1 MHKNAMGQPC
11 DGVLCEKCTR
21 CSNCKYQK
29 PGSYKA
35 HHHVFAGVKQEVLTR
50 ATTKS

>member
-29 PGSYKA
+29 PGEYKR
-35 HHHVFAGVKQEVLTR
+35 HKHVFAGVEQ
-50 ATTKS
+50 ATTTGSVRKR